1 MVNSTWSLRSALQAQ
16 FFVMNQVLW
25 VWRIDL
31 TIDDSDDISSDQYK
45 NGDDEFNLEARIRG
59 RLNLMNFL
67 MLMVK
72 KWMD

>member
-1 MVNSTWSLRSALQAQ
+1 MAKPIV
-16 FFVMNQVLW
+16 
-25 VWRIDL
+25 IYL